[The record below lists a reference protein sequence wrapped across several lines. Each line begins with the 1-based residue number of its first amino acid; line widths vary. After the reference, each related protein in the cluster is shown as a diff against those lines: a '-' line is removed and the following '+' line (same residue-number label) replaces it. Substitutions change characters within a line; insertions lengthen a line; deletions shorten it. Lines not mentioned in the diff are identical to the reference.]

1 MTALGAGRRR
11 LVAPDGTTLVVRPV
25 SPSDAPSL
33 SAFYRSLPPAD
44 WVRHLGVAD
53 GKDRGFAAGV
63 ASIAERGGYG
73 LVVELN
79 PVPAARPLAGDT
91 AVEEGRPAGAAGGA
105 AAGAADATADAAAD
119 AGAAARGA
127 DAAGSAIACS
137 LVGESHYG
145 LLPGGHGELV
155 LVVAPQWRDWL
166 GPRLL
171 DAILDDAAAR
181 GVVNVEVDVMRG
193 DDWLLALLESRGYA
207 VLPTDDWLSTR
218 VVVGTAG
225 CSPVWDA
232 DVGPRVLVEAAN
244 GHWHAA
250 EAARDAGLAVLV
262 CTAHS
267 HRRAPCPLLEGTP
280 CPLVTGADVVVVS
293 YPPDRPEWDALI
305 AVHRELHPDVP
316 VCVEGREGQALPA
329 GVVALDVHD
338 PADVARRVAELASH
352 DTTAGGD
359 ARR

>member
-1 MTALGAGRRR
+1 MVGVTTPDDGRRR
-11 LVAPDGTTLVVRPV
+11 LVAPDGTTLAIRGVTV
-25 SPSDAPSL
+25 SDAPAL
-33 SAFYRSLPPAD
+33 LAFYRGLPPAD
-44 WVRHLGVAD
+44 WVRHLGVVE
-53 GKDRGFAAGV
+53 GKERRFAARV
-63 ASIAERGGYG
+63 ASIAERGGHG

-79 PVPAARPLAGDT
+79 PAPAGPVADDTALDRARPPAAAPGAGD
-91 AVEEGRPAGAAGGA
+91 AAELASGIAG
-105 AAGAADATADAAAD
+105 
-119 AGAAARGA
+119 
-127 DAAGSAIACS
+127 S
-137 LVGESHYG
+137 LVGESHYD
-145 LLPGGHGELV
+145 LLPGGHDELV

-207 VLPTDDWLSTR
+207 VLPTDAWLSTR
-218 VVVGTAG
+218 ALVGTGG
-225 CSPVWDA
+225 CSPVWQEG
-232 DVGPRVLVEAAN
+232 VGPRVLVEAPN
-244 GHWHAA
+244 GRWHAA
-250 EAARDAGLAVLV
+250 EAAREAGLAVMV

-280 CPLVTGADVVVVS
+280 CPMVTGADVIVVS

-316 VCVEGREGQALPA
+316 VCVEGREGQDLPA

-338 PADVARRVAELASH
+338 PVEVARRVAELASH
-352 DTTAGGD
+352 GTTAGRG
-359 ARR
+359 AGR